1 MSDLIIRIVA
11 DGLVIPVVLLA
22 TYVLLFQ
29 LKTKHWLTS
38 YIRIIIAGL
47 SAYILAKIIGHFF
60 QPELERPFQK
70 LGIEAGAAYIDN
82 PGFPSDHVLFCMA
95 IFWAVWTQSKAR
107 WAAVAILIL
116 TLMVGLGRIL
126 ALVHTP
132 LDVIGGIVIAS
143 IGALWYLT
151 ERYTKN
157 IETVYRHKHKKH
169 VE

>member
-1 MSDLIIRIVA
+1 MA
-11 DGLVIPVVLLA
+11 DGLVIPIVLLA

-29 LKTKHWLTS
+29 LKTKYWFSS
-38 YIRIIIAGL
+38 YLRILIAGL

-70 LGIEAGAAYIDN
+70 LGTEAGAAYLDN

-95 IFWAVWTQSKAR
+95 IFWAVWTQSRAR
-107 WAAVAILIL
+107 WAGITILVL
-116 TLMVGLGRIL
+116 TLLVGLGRML

-132 LDVIGGIVIAS
+132 VDVLGGIVIAS
-143 IGALWYLT
+143 VGALWYLT
-151 ERYTKN
+151 ERYTN
-157 IETVYRHKHKKH
+157 DTETVSRQKHKKH

>member
-1 MSDLIIRIVA
+1 MIDVLIKIMA
-11 DGLVIPVVLLA
+11 DGLVVPIVLLG

-29 LKTKHWLTS
+29 LKTKHWFTS
-38 YIRIIIAGL
+38 YVRILIAGL
-47 SAYILAKIIGHFF
+47 TAYILAKIIGHFF
-60 QPELERPFQK
+60 QPEFERPFEK
-70 LGIEAGAAYIDN
+70 LGVDAGAAYLDN

-107 WAAVAILIL
+107 WAAITILIL

-151 ERYTKN
+151 ERNTKN
-157 IETVYRHKHKKH
+157 IETVSRQKHKKH